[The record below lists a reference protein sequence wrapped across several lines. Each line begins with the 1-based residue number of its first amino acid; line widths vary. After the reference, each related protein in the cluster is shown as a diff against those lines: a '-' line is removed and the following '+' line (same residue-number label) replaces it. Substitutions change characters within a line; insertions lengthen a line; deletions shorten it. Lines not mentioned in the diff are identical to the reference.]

1 MKITSLVLAVS
12 LAALLSACGKEES
25 AAPEAPAPAAP
36 EAAAPAAP
44 EAAAPEAAPE
54 AAAPEAAPE
63 AAAPAATV
71 AGVDGKKVYG
81 NVCSM
86 CHAAGVAGAPKP
98 GDKADWGPRIA
109 QGTDVLYKHALEG
122 FTGAKGMMPARG
134 GNASLSDDEVKAAVD
149 HMVSLSK

>member
-1 MKITSLVLAVS
+1 MKKTSLVLAVT
-12 LAALLSACGKEES
+12 LAALLGACGKEES
-25 AAPEAPAPAAP
+25 AAPEAAAPEAVAPAAP
-36 EAAAPAAP
+36 EAAAPAVP
-44 EAAAPEAAPE
+44 EAV
-54 AAAPEAAPE
+54 APE
-63 AAAPAATV
+63 AAAPAAAADAAV

-109 QGTDVLYKHALEG
+109 QGKDMLYKHALEG

-134 GNASLSDDEVKAAVD
+134 GSTTLKDEEVKAAVD
-149 HMVSLSK
+149 YMVSLSQ

>member
-1 MKITSLVLAVS
+1 LG
-12 LAALLSACGKEES
+12 ACGKEES
-25 AAPEAPAPAAP
+25 AAPEAAAPEAVAPAAP
-36 EAAAPAAP
+36 EAAAPAVPEAVAP
-44 EAAAPEAAPE
+44 EAGGP
-54 AAAPEAAPE
+54 AAAADAA
-63 AAAPAATV
+63 V

-109 QGTDVLYKHALEG
+109 QGKDMLYKHALEG

-134 GNASLSDDEVKAAVD
+134 GSTTLKDEEVKAAVD
-149 HMVSLSK
+149 YMVSLSQ